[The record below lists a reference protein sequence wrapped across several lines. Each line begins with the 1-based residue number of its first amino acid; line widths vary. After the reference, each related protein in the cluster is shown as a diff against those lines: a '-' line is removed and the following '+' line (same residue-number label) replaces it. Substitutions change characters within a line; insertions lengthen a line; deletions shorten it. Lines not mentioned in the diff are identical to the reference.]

1 MANKTEPLS
10 SKARRKQRNQ
20 ERWAAAGV
28 ATVGGVAGGMTAA
41 AVGVVDL
48 TVSGTSVLI
57 GAVSMVLAGAV
68 FGLAIFS
75 VVRSFLR

>member
-1 MANKTEPLS
+1 M
-10 SKARRKQRNQ
+10 
-20 ERWAAAGV
+20 